1 MFSRLSDQAWPL
13 IAAFVALATTLPVS
27 AQEGPGY
34 SPTEIRIG
42 HIIAY
47 SGPASAYAPIGEA
60 LQAYVAKVNSEGGVN
75 GRQIRFISY
84 DDGYSPPR
92 TVEMARRLV
101 ERDDVLFLFNT
112 LGTPTNVAIRDYLNE
127 NGIPQLFTASTSTV
141 LDDPA
146 NYPWTIQWGPTAA
159 VQGRIYGEYVLAN
172 VTSPHIGVLYQND
185 DFGRDLLAGLEG
197 AVADKAPISALGYEV
212 TDPGID
218 AQILNLRAA
227 GCNVLMIF
235 ATPRFAAQAI
245 RRAAEIGW
253 EPVRFL
259 PNVSTSITAVLE
271 PAGLDHATGIY
282 ALAYLKDPNDP
293 ALAEDPGVAEWRTF
307 MTEWYPSGDQRNIF
321 NVYGYVL
328 GQLLREILTRAGD
341 DLSRENILEV
351 ATSLDAWSVPQLL
364 PGVTIT
370 TSPKDYVPLETL
382 QMQRFNG
389 ATWELFGDPV
399 AGAR

>member
-1 MFSRLSDQAWPL
+1 MWRGAWVRAQLFSAVLL
-13 IAAFVALATTLPVS
+13 VLVS
-27 AQEGPGY
+27 AAAAQDGPGF
-34 SPTEIRIG
+34 SATEIRIG

-47 SGPASAYAPIGEA
+47 SGPGSAYAPIGET
-60 LQAYVAKVNSEGGVN
+60 LQAYVAKVNAEGGVN
-75 GRQIRFISY
+75 GRKIKFISY

-92 TVEMARRLV
+92 SVEMARRLV
-101 ERDDVLFLFNT
+101 ERDEVLLLFNT
-112 LGTPTNVAIRDYLNE
+112 LGTPSNVAIRDYLNE
-127 NGIPQLFTASTSTV
+127 NGIPQLFVASSSTV

-185 DFGRDLLAGLEG
+185 DFGRDLLAGLAG
-197 AVADKAPISALGYEV
+197 AVAEKAPIVALGYEV

-218 AQILNLRAA
+218 SQILNLRAA

-245 RRAAEIGW
+245 RRAGEIGW
-253 EPVRFL
+253 KPVRFL

-282 ALAYLKDPNDP
+282 GLAYLKDPNDP
-293 ALAEDPGVAEWRTF
+293 AFADDAGVAEWRAF
-307 MTEWYPSGDQRNIF
+307 MSEWYPAGDQRNIVT
-321 NVYGYVL
+321 VYGYVL
-328 GQLLREILTRAGD
+328 GQLLREVLARAGD
-341 DLSRENILEV
+341 DLSRENILKI
-351 ATSLDAWSVPQLL
+351 ATGLDAWSVPQLL

-370 TSPKDYVPLETL
+370 TSPTDYVPLETL

-389 ATWELFGDPV
+389 ATWDLFGDPLG
-399 AGAR
+399 GAR